1 MGKGRGCVLFCG
13 LLALLL
19 CTGGLLAFLL
29 HTRDSDL
36 PKDGHWSE
44 GRYLKGKYAD
54 FIIFSDEAYSMGKAD
69 ETVSF
74 EGLTDGDLIR
84 VYINWIGLTFPGQTV
99 VYAVEKLEDG
109 AFEDIPVK
117 ELELLREYGHLE
129 EQGLP
134 AEGSW
139 ITGRYLKGK
148 NSDLIVDGEWN
159 VISMGAADETVSFE
173 NFEDGDLIRVYIDY
187 ILETWP
193 GQTTVCAVEK
203 ADGEEI
209 QEISPELM
217 EELRE
222 MGWIE

>member
-1 MGKGRGCVLFCG
+1 MSKRVRKGCIIAAAVFLFG
-13 LLALLL
+13 LIVILL
-19 CTGGLLAFLL
+19 CSGGN
-29 HTRDSDL
+29 DL

-54 FIIFSDEAYSMGKAD
+54 FIIFSDGAYSMGKAD

-74 EGLTDGDLIR
+74 EGLVDGDLIR

-109 AFEDIPVK
+109 TLEDIPAQ
-117 ELELLREYGHLE
+117 ELDLLREYGHLE
-129 EQGLP
+129 EEQSLP

-139 ITGRYLKGK
+139 ITGRYLSGK
-148 NSDLIVDGEWN
+148 DSDLIVNGEWN
-159 VISMGAADETVSFE
+159 VISMGVTDEAVSFE
-173 NFEDGDLIRVYIDY
+173 NFEDGDAIRVYIDY

-193 GQTTVCAVEK
+193 GQTTVYAVEK
-203 ADGEEI
+203 AEDEEI
-209 QEISPELM
+209 PDISPELM
-217 EELRE
+217 AELRE